1 MIYEN
6 KTIKIAERTI
16 LLRSAKEEDAES
28 LLSYM
33 KKIYSETPYLI
44 REPEEVTL
52 TLEQEKNFIRE
63 RAEAKRDLLL
73 LAFENG
79 AHIGNCSISG
89 LGDYSRYAHRCDLAI
104 ALYQKYCGGGIGKMV
119 MEEALKAARKMGY
132 EQAELEVAAGN
143 TRAVRLYESLG
154 FGKYGTFPDNMKYKD
169 GTYEDA
175 YWMMKKL

>member
-1 MIYEN
+1 MIYETKN
-6 KTIKIAERTI
+6 LKIGERTI
-16 LLRSAKEEDAES
+16 LLRSAGEEDAEA

-33 KKIYSETPYLI
+33 KIIYGETPYLI

-63 RAEAKRDLLL
+63 RAESKRDLLL
-73 LAFENG
+73 LVFESG
-79 AHIGNCSISG
+79 THIGNCSISG
-89 LGDYSRYAHRCDLAI
+89 LGSYSRYAHRCDMAI
-104 ALYQKYCGGGIGKMV
+104 ALYQKYCGAGIGRKV
-119 MEEALKAARKMGY
+119 MEEAIGAARDMGY

-143 TRAVRLYESLG
+143 ERAVRLYESLG
-154 FGKYGTFPDNMKYKD
+154 FQKYGTFPDNMKYKD